1 LSVVEKAN
9 GSLKRKPAIPNG
21 VMGMA
26 FFIAAEVMF
35 FASFISA
42 YMILRAGVPVWP
54 PWGQPRL
61 PIWSTGFNTVVLIAS
76 GVLLGFSKRAFKAE
90 DLGKAK
96 KLFLAAAFAGTF
108 FLVFQGYEWV
118 QLIHFGLTLTSSTYG
133 GIFYVT
139 IGVHALHAVS
149 ALAAL
154 LWLYPRIGKYE
165 NSKVM
170 AEFTVTQLF
179 WYFVVMVWPILYVTV
194 YLY

>member
-1 LSVVEKAN
+1 MAVAQNTNRPV
-9 GSLKRKPAIPNG
+9 RKPAIPNG

-61 PIWSTGFNTVVLIAS
+61 PVWSTGLNTLVLLAS
-76 GVLLGFSKRAFKAE
+76 GILLGFAKRAFKAE
-90 DLGKAK
+90 DIAKAK
-96 KLFLAAAFAGTF
+96 KLFLAAALAGTA
-108 FLVFQGYEWV
+108 FLVIQGYEWV
-118 QLIHFGLTLTSSTYG
+118 DLIHFGLTLTSSTYG

-165 NSKVM
+165 HKKVM
-170 AEFTVTQLF
+170 VEFTVTQLF
-179 WYFVVMVWPILYVTV
+179 WYFVVLVWPILYVTV

>member
-1 LSVVEKAN
+1 MVVAEKV
-9 GSLKRKPAIPNG
+9 GKVRKPAIPNG
-21 VMGMA
+21 VMGMS

-61 PIWSTGFNTVVLIAS
+61 PVMSTGFNTLVLIAS

-90 DLGKAK
+90 ALETAK
-96 KLFLAAAFAGTF
+96 KLYLASCAAGVF

-118 QLIHFGLTLTSSTYG
+118 GLIHYGLTLTSSTYG

-149 ALAAL
+149 AIIAL
-154 LWLYPRIGKYE
+154 LWLYPKLGKGE
-165 NSKVM
+165 RSSVM
-170 AEFTVTQLF
+170 VDFTVTQLF
-179 WYFVVMVWPILYVTV
+179 WYFVVVLWPILYVTV

>member
-1 LSVVEKAN
+1 MS
-9 GSLKRKPAIPNG
+9 
-21 VMGMA
+21 

-61 PIWSTGFNTVVLIAS
+61 PVWSTGINTLVLIGS
-76 GVLLGFSKRAFKAE
+76 GVLLGMSKQAFKLENLA
-90 DLGKAK
+90 KAK
-96 KLFLAAAFAGTF
+96 RLYLAACVAGVVFLA
-108 FLVFQGYEWV
+108 FQGYEWFE
-118 QLIHFGLTLTSSTYG
+118 LIHFGLTLTSSTYG

-149 ALAAL
+149 ALIAM
-154 LWLYPRIGKYE
+154 LWLYPKLGKGE
-165 NSKVM
+165 HKDVLVD
-170 AEFTVTQLF
+170 FTVTQLF
-179 WYFVVMVWPILYVTV
+179 WYFVVIVWPILYVTV

>member
-1 LSVVEKAN
+1 MVIAQKADRPV
-9 GSLKRKPAIPNG
+9 RKPAIPNG

-61 PIWSTGFNTVVLIAS
+61 PVWSTGFNTLVLIGS
-76 GVLLGFSKRAFKAE
+76 GILLGLAKKAFKAE
-90 DLGKAK
+90 DLKKAQRFY
-96 KLFLAAAFAGTF
+96 LLSLVAGTF
-108 FLVFQGYEWV
+108 FLLFQGYEWV
-118 QLIHFGLTLTSSTYG
+118 GLIKFGLTLTSSTYG

-149 ALAAL
+149 ALMAL
-154 LWLYPRIGKYE
+154 MWLYPRLAKVE
-165 NSKVM
+165 RKKVM
-170 AEFTVTQLF
+170 VEFTVTQLF
-179 WYFVVMVWPILYVTV
+179 WYFVVLVWPILYATV